1 MADTSSGFRINTNV
15 AALNAYN
22 ALSNISQQMGTY
34 QLALATGKRINS
46 ASDDPAGYTI
56 STKLTARSRGLSQ
69 ALNNV
74 GDAQSVLSTA
84 EGGLQNIS
92 DILVSMKEKVTQA
105 TNGSLG
111 NDELQAIVTQVG
123 DLGKE
128 IDSIIGQTKFNGQ
141 QLLSAAYTNKT
152 FQIGAD
158 SADTL
163 TFSLSATIDSADL
176 GLNSLTTANIGS
188 ATTLASIDS
197 AISTISSQLQTV
209 GSLEDRLNFTQNNL
223 QVQITNMSA
232 AASRISDADMAQEQ
246 MNLTKMNILQQ
257 TATAQLTQANSA
269 PNIVLS
275 LFR

>member
-1 MADTSSGFRINTNV
+1 MAESSGFRINTNV

-22 ALSNISQQMGTY
+22 ALMSINSQIGQH
-34 QLALATGKRINS
+34 QLALASGKQINS
-46 ASDDPAGYTI
+46 VADDPAGFTI
-56 STKLTARSRGLSQ
+56 ARKLQARSQGIAQ

-74 GDAQSVLSTA
+74 GDATSVLSTA

-111 NDELQAIVTQVG
+111 NNELDAIVTQVQ
-123 DLGKE
+123 DLGNE
-128 IDSIIGQTKFNGQ
+128 IDSIISQTKFNGQ
-141 QLLSAAYTNKT
+141 QLLNNSFTGKT

-163 TFSLSATIDSADL
+163 TFSLTATISSANL
-176 GLNSLTTANIGS
+176 GLNALTTANIGS
-188 ATTLASIDS
+188 ATTLASVDGAIDKV
-197 AISTISSQLQTV
+197 SSQLQTV
-209 GSLEDRLNFTQNNL
+209 GSLLDRLQFTQSNL
-223 QVQITNMSA
+223 SVQETNMDA
-232 AASRISDADMAQEQ
+232 AASQITDADMAKEQ
-246 MNLTKMNILQQ
+246 MNVTKLNILQQ
-257 TATAQLTQANSA
+257 TAVAQLTQANSA

>member
-1 MADTSSGFRINTNV
+1 MAQGSGFRINTNV

-22 ALSNISQQMGTY
+22 ALMNIDQQMGTH
-34 QLALATGKRINS
+34 QLALASGKRINS
-46 ASDDPAGYTI
+46 VADDPAGFTI
-56 STKLTARSRGLSQ
+56 ATKLQARSKGIAE

-111 NDELQAIVTQVG
+111 ETELEAINTQVA
-123 DLGKE
+123 DLADE
-128 IDSIIGQTKFNGQ
+128 IDSIIGQTTFNGQ
-141 QLLSAAYTNKT
+141 QLLDNNFTNKT

-163 TFSLSATIDSADL
+163 TFSLTATITSADL
-176 GLNSLTTANIGS
+176 GLNNLSTANIGS
-188 ATTLASIDS
+188 STTLASIDS
-197 AISTISSQLQTV
+197 AIDRVSSQLQTI
-209 GSLEDRLNFTQNNL
+209 GSLLDRLQFTQSNL
-223 QVQITNMSA
+223 SIQVTNMDA
-232 AASRISDADMAQEQ
+232 AASQIDDADMAKEQ
-246 MNLTKMNILQQ
+246 MDLTKLNILQQ
-257 TATAQLTQANSA
+257 TAVAQLTQANAA
-269 PNIVLS
+269 PNIVMQ